1 MVFGGEP
8 LGGAQVVRDETAA
21 LTRDPQIWPH
31 PPAKWEYGEKQPA
44 MSQKEGLHPNVTMLG
59 PWSWTSASRT
69 REINICC
76 LKAMQSM
83 VLWSWSPDGL
93 RQMFSPK
100 VWPFSWLDHVHDA
113 LYLISRFLLTNC
125 LPTRVGFQPEA
136 TAWIKSRGQT
146 AFLFDRKLL
155 MTPYH
160 FLQLPILTM
169 TYSTL
174 MIAIMV

>member
-1 MVFGGEP
+1 M
-8 LGGAQVVRDETAA
+8 DETAA
-21 LTRDPQIWPH
+21 LMRDPQSWPH
-31 PPAKWEYGEKQPA
+31 PSAHWEHREKEPA
-44 MSQKEGLHPNVTMLG
+44 MNQKECPHPNVTMLV

-69 REINICC
+69 REINVCC
-76 LKAMQSM
+76 LKAMQST
-83 VLWSWSPDGL
+83 VLWSRSPDGL

-113 LYLISRFLLTNC
+113 LYLISRFFLTNC

-136 TAWIKSRGQT
+136 TAWIGSRGQT
-146 AFLFDRKLL
+146 TFLFDRKLL
-155 MTPYH
+155 TIPYH
-160 FLQLPILTM
+160 FLHQLPILTM

>member
-1 MVFGGEP
+1 MATSSCQVRTWRKAASYEP
-8 LGGAQVVRDETAA
+8 ERGPSPKCDH
-21 LTRDPQIWPH
+21 I
-31 PPAKWEYGEKQPA
+31 
-44 MSQKEGLHPNVTMLG
+44 G

-69 REINICC
+69 REINVCC

-83 VLWSWSPDGL
+83 VLWSRSPDGL

-136 TAWIKSRGQT
+136 TAWIKSRGHT

-155 MTPYH
+155 TTPYH